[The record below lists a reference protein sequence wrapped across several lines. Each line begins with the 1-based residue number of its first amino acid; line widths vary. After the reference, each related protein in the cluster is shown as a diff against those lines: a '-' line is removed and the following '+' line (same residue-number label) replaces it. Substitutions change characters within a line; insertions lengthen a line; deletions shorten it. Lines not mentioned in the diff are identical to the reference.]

1 MDPPLHALSTS
12 INALPAIL
20 ETQFNETIR
29 LLQSGEKPTEV
40 KKKLENVQK
49 VWHTG
54 MARVE
59 KEVGMGKINQPW
71 GRCRMDAHIRD
82 DMGER
87 CAAKGWIRY
96 TLESGK

>member
-20 ETQFNETIR
+20 ETQFNETLR

-71 GRCRMDAHIRD
+71 GRCRMDVHIRD

-87 CAAKGWIRY
+87 CAAKGWI
-96 TLESGK
+96 